1 MQAGCSLRF
10 TVTSSMADCR
20 SRIAIYRLSSETLT
34 STSNGSLAV
43 RDRKHHTSQR
53 KQIQARQ
60 GRKRAVLP
68 SSWTAPRLK
77 SSELHEYGFF
87 FGHHTK
93 SGQAHWTF
101 FTLWAGPRTRRL
113 STRGCHKI
121 CCADLAA
128 LLFLLVAIA
137 SNGTLS
143 DPNNAS
149 FTNNHDNHETNEKNC
164 KDKISPS
171 SASGKKIRL
180 TIALIRIITI
190 QQ

>member
-87 FGHHTK
+87 CHHTK

-101 FTLWAGPRTRRL
+101 FTLWAEPRTRFYKRL
-113 STRGCHKI
+113 SQ
-121 CCADLAA
+121 DL
-128 LLFLLVAIA
+128 LRR
-137 SNGTLS
+137 
-143 DPNNAS
+143 
-149 FTNNHDNHETNEKNC
+149 
-164 KDKISPS
+164 PS
-171 SASGKKIRL
+171 GIVVSASGDSLQWNLERS
-180 TIALIRIITI
+180 
-190 QQ
+190 Q